1 MIKYG
6 KERMFYICLSKTSN
20 GQGLRELVEKEEE
33 VTFLNRTECCE
44 RFNIRDGDNN
54 INIIEQIISEVPA
67 HSAILFDEVPLS
79 SKSDQGKLSYD
90 WSSLQNKR
98 PGEVTAVVCLQ
109 PIRLDVTFLPEGHD
123 VVVPKD
129 ADKIQLTNQYR
140 NTTIIQRFVNQ
151 LRQQLLPVEYA
162 NVEVCLSHNVQGPE
176 ISAISM
182 SDVNQADNLG
192 KWLCNQL
199 QKDLACKPDQVK
211 MIHLSSTKE
220 LAESSTER
228 TVYKPSVMSVDDFQ
242 GCETPVAVIFW
253 GTDSNY
259 SQLLEMCSRA
269 QYKLILV
276 IQDNQSLC
284 DMIMQNSETQISVQN
299 LHELDTTPALLTA
312 AETGNL
318 VLVKQLLECGA
329 SLKVTNVDGLTPL
342 KIATNRGFSAIQQ
355 ELLDHK
361 ATRKARAAGIN
372 N

>member
-1 MIKYG
+1 
-6 KERMFYICLSKTSN
+6 
-20 GQGLRELVEKEEE
+20 
-33 VTFLNRTECCE
+33 
-44 RFNIRDGDNN
+44 
-54 INIIEQIISEVPA
+54 
-67 HSAILFDEVPLS
+67 
-79 SKSDQGKLSYD
+79 
-90 WSSLQNKR
+90 
-98 PGEVTAVVCLQ
+98 
-109 PIRLDVTFLPEGHD
+109 
-123 VVVPKD
+123 
-129 ADKIQLTNQYR
+129 
-140 NTTIIQRFVNQ
+140 
-151 LRQQLLPVEYA
+151 
-162 NVEVCLSHNVQGPE
+162 
-176 ISAISM
+176 
-182 SDVNQADNLG
+182 
-192 KWLCNQL
+192 
-199 QKDLACKPDQVK
+199 

-220 LAESSTER
+220 LAESSTEG

-342 KIATNRGFSAIQQ
+342 KIATNRGFSEIQQ
-355 ELLDHK
+355 ELWDHK